1 MTLAQAA
8 LAYAKR
14 GWFVFPLQTA
24 SKVPMAHT
32 AGLNDSSNDLDAVKA
47 WWEKYPRANIGVDC
61 GRSGLVVVDVDVK
74 NNAKGAET
82 FMDLVAQHGMD
93 IFDTVTVLTPSG
105 GRHYIF
111 RGETS
116 SGANVY
122 GPGIDV
128 RSRGGY
134 IVAAPSRLE
143 VGEYAWANAGDRVP
157 IAPFPPCLVP
167 QAKPTVSLTAETT
180 IITGGRNVTLTGMAG
195 KMRRQGFS
203 GSEILAALTVF
214 NSARC
219 QPPLDVREVESIAK
233 SVSRYEPAVKVAAP
247 DRDPAEGLT
256 FDDLAALSSVNMDWL
271 IEGVLPRA
279 GVLLIASAPKV
290 GKSELARNLARCVA
304 TGTPFLR
311 RRCQQGTVVWV
322 GLEESP
328 GHLLERA
335 ETMGLNRLPIVY
347 FTQKNQTDETA
358 WLRAIIMRH
367 KPALVIIDTIGRF
380 STIED
385 INNYS
390 QVMRATQ
397 PMLDMRTEFGT
408 TFAFLHHNNKNN
420 TVLGSTM
427 WSGVVDTI
435 MSLSRNDDNQRFVK
449 TTQRSGVDM
458 EPAALE
464 MDQDTGVISVTED
477 KWLADQRIAEQ
488 RILTYLADGKCVG
501 RNLIAQHSG
510 RRVVIGRAALDALVS
525 ADLVKTSGSGAKGDP
540 RLFWVDPSQ
549 NGMDKN
555 HPYVRDIESICPP
568 QPDLGWTPDLSTP
581 GLGMTSPVQP
591 GTTNPEKP
599 NESADSIESNL
610 SDESDLN
617 VSDLFG
623 YAEGRL

>member
-1 MTLAQAA
+1 
-8 LAYAKR
+8 
-14 GWFVFPLQTA
+14 
-24 SKVPMAHT
+24 MAGS
-32 AGLNDSSNDLDAVKA
+32 AGLNDSSNDLPTVAS
-47 WWEKYPRANIGVDC
+47 WWAKYPNANIGVDC

-74 NNAKGAET
+74 NGAKGAET
-82 FMDLVAQHGMD
+82 FMDLIAQHGME
-93 IFDTVTVLTPSG
+93 IFETVTVLTPSG

-111 RGETS
+111 KGETS

-134 IVAAPSRLE
+134 IVAAPSKLE
-143 VGEYAWANAGDRVP
+143 AGEYAWAGTGEKVT
-157 IAPFPPCLVP
+157 IAPFPACLVP
-167 QAKPTVSLTAETT
+167 QAKPTVNLTPETT
-180 IITGGRNVTLTGMAG
+180 IITGGRNVALTTMAG

-203 GSEILAALTVF
+203 AEEILAALSVF

-219 QPPLDVREVESIAK
+219 QPPLDAREVLGIAK
-233 SVSRYEPAVKVAAP
+233 SVSRYEPAEKVAVP
-247 DRDPAEGLT
+247 DRDPSEGMT
-256 FDDLAALSSVNMDWL
+256 FDDLAALSTVTMDWL

-279 GVLLIASAPKV
+279 GLLMLASAPKV

-304 TGTPFLR
+304 AGTPFLR
-311 RRCQQGTVVWV
+311 RRCQQGTVVWI

-335 ETMGLNRLPIVY
+335 EVMGLNSLPIVY
-347 FTQKNQTDETA
+347 FTQKGQSDETG
-358 WLRAIIMRH
+358 WLRSIITRH

-408 TFAFLHHNNKNN
+408 SFCFLHHNNKNN

-435 MSLSRNDDNQRFVK
+435 MSLSRNEDSQRFVK

-458 EPAALE
+458 ESATLE
-464 MDQDTGVISVTED
+464 MDRDTGIISVTGD

-488 RILTYLADGKCVG
+488 RILDYLADGKRVS
-501 RNLIAQHSG
+501 RQEASQHSG
-510 RRVVIGRAALDALVS
+510 RRGVIGRAALDALVS
-525 ADLVKTSGSGAKGDP
+525 AGMVESAGTGAKGDP
-540 RLFWVDPSQ
+540 RQFWVRSLENASDTYI
-549 NGMDKN
+549 
-555 HPYVRDIESICPP
+555 PYVRDKESDGPT
-568 QPDLGWTPDLSTP
+568 QPDLPRTPKLSDP
-581 GLGMTSPVQP
+581 GLGMSDP
-591 GTTNPEKP
+591 GTMK
-599 NESADSIESNL
+599 
-610 SDESDLN
+610 SDESDISGESEE
-617 VSDLFG
+617 SDLGDPEALFG
-623 YAEGRL
+623 YAAGRLG